1 LAIFIHMAGRDTS
14 FNPQTRSD
22 TMNFLTQTNAPVHTA
37 FLSPQHVAE
46 IVQTRGLAQ
55 VFAGMVETLRAD
67 FLRWNEFD
75 KTARVAS
82 HSANGV
88 IELMPIADAKTYTFK
103 YVNGHPGNTLR
114 GLSTVMAF
122 GVLADV
128 DTGVPLLV
136 SELTLTT
143 ALRTA
148 ATSVMAAQ
156 ALARPDS
163 RVMALIGNGSQSE
176 FQALAFHTQMGIE
189 ELRLY
194 DIDEAATA
202 KLMRNLAG
210 TSLRLVKCS
219 SAADAA
225 RGADI
230 ITTVTADKTL
240 ATIITPDMVRPGMH
254 INGVGGDCP
263 GKTELHADVLHMG
276 PVFVEYAPQ
285 SRVEGDVQQM
295 PGDFPVTELWQVLNG
310 SATGRTSDAQ
320 VTVFDSV
327 GFALEDYSALRF
339 MREQAIA
346 LGIGE
351 PLPLIPVLA
360 DPKNLFS
367 ALGAPASA
375 LAAHPPVAPMTQ
387 VTQGTQAAE
396 HLA

>member
-1 LAIFIHMAGRDTS
+1 MKYLSGKPAHI
-14 FNPQTRSD
+14 P
-22 TMNFLTQTNAPVHTA
+22 TA

-46 IVQTRGLAQ
+46 IVQTRGLAA
-55 VFAGMVETLRAD
+55 VFSGMVETLRAD
-67 FLRWNEFD
+67 FLRWEEFD

-103 YVNGHPGNTLR
+103 YVNGHPGNTQR

-128 DTGVPLLV
+128 DTGIPLLV

-148 ATSVMAAQ
+148 ATSVMAAL

-176 FQALAFHTQMGIE
+176 FQALAFHHVMGIE

-210 TSLRLVKCS
+210 SGLRLVKCS

-230 ITTVTADKTL
+230 ITTVTADKSL
-240 ATIITPDMVRPGMH
+240 ATIITPDMVAPGMH

-263 GKTELHADVLHMG
+263 GKTELHADVLRAG

-295 PGDFPVTELWQVLNG
+295 AADFPVTELWQVLNG
-310 SATGRTSDAQ
+310 TAAGRTSDEQ

-339 MREQAIA
+339 MREQSIA

-351 PLPLIPVLA
+351 PLPLIPALA
-360 DPKNLFS
+360 DPKDLFS
-367 ALGAPASA
+367 VLGTAAPATT
-375 LAAHPPVAPMTQ
+375 APQ
-387 VTQGTQAAE
+387 QSSPERENHHA
-396 HLA
+396 

>member
-1 LAIFIHMAGRDTS
+1 
-14 FNPQTRSD
+14 
-22 TMNFLTQTNAPVHTA
+22 MNFLTHTNAPVHTA

-103 YVNGHPGNTLR
+103 YVNGHPGNTQR

-327 GFALEDYSALRF
+327 GFAQEDYSALRF